1 MLIHQYDATT
11 GQYISS
17 RLADADPKNIGRWLV
32 PAFSTDAPLPTRA
45 PLQWPFF
52 VESAWTLKP
61 DYRGVLLYRTEN
73 GEPAELLMA
82 GVTPEETGL
91 TLTPRPS
98 SQHSWIGGKW
108 ELDPAIV
115 AANVR
120 TSAMAEFDRR
130 MARAREANSGKS
142 DAYAAGLLSREEAY
156 YFRAWSKYQLDL
168 VRVVQRPDFPA
179 SVDWPAD
186 PIDYETASA
195 PAMAEYAAR
204 IAKAEAFMDGKA
216 DDYAEGKLSEVDAYN
231 YRSWSDYAD
240 VCTRALDR
248 ETFPFDVKWP
258 DEPTEFVDSHPAVN
272 QPATGN
278 AASE

>member
-17 RLADADPKNIGRWLV
+17 RLADVDPKNIGRWLV

-45 PLQWPFF
+45 ALQWPFF
-52 VESAWTLKP
+52 VKNAWALKP

-82 GVTPEETGL
+82 GVTPEEVGL

-98 SQHSWIGGKW
+98 SQHSWIDGKW

-120 TSAMAEFDRR
+120 ASAMAEFETR
-130 MARAREANSGKS
+130 MSRARDMNAGKS
-142 DAYAAGLLSREEAY
+142 DAYASGMLSREESY

-179 SVDWPAD
+179 SVVWPAD
-186 PIDYETASA
+186 PVDYEEASA
-195 PAMAEYAAR
+195 PAMAEYATR
-204 IAKAEAFMDGKA
+204 IAKAATFTDGKA
-216 DDYAEGKLSEVDAYN
+216 DDFAAGKLSDEDAYN
-231 YRSWSDYAD
+231 YRSWTDYAD
-240 VCTRALDR
+240 LCTRALDR

-258 DEPTEFVDSHPAVN
+258 DEPVKYADMLPKVA
-272 QPATGN
+272 QPLTSN